1 MDLKGENM
9 TEPEVSLYIALFHIK
24 NIKLKFFLIKNNGS
38 VIKI

>member
-24 NIKLKFFLIKNNGS
+24 LKFFLI
-38 VIKI
+38 